1 MSITA
6 SNPATHTSSAIA
18 VPREYVHKSAQSEVL
33 LTGWSPAGPD
43 CHRVTAR
50 WPLTHPFYGP
60 VGGFHDPML
69 VAESVRQCVPLLSH
83 VAYDVPFGHRQVWSR
98 FRYEIDPAAL
108 AVSDAPAEVEMRVT
122 CPEVVRRAGRL
133 VSVDMRVHLSVDD
146 RPLGTAFTRFA
157 DLSPAVYPRLRGP
170 YADID
175 EAYRRA
181 IPLAPPTAPAS
192 VARTG
197 FADVVLSPT
206 NCPALHQL
214 RVDLTHPALFDHPV
228 DHAPGMLLLEAA
240 RQATHAQAHPRP
252 VIATAMEAEFAQYV
266 ELDAPCWIHVGPSGE
281 DSGRGDGGL
290 PGDGR
295 GPVDDGPGAASVR
308 VTAVQNEACAFTA
321 TVTPT
326 ATPGA

>member
-6 SNPATHTSSAIA
+6 SNPATQTSLTHT
-18 VPREYVHKSAQSEVL
+18 VPCEYVHKSAQSEVL

-43 CHRVTAR
+43 RHRITAR
-50 WPLTHPFYGP
+50 WPLAHPFYAP
-60 VGGFHDPML
+60 AGGFHDPML

-108 AVSDAPAEVEMRVT
+108 ATSDAPAEVEMRVT
-122 CPEVVRRAGRL
+122 CPKVTRRAGRL
-133 VSVDMRVHLSVDD
+133 VSVDMHVDLSLDN

-175 EAYRRA
+175 EAYRRT

-192 VARTG
+192 VTRTG
-197 FADVVLSPT
+197 FTDVVLSPT
-206 NCPALHQL
+206 NSPTLHQL

-228 DHAPGMLLLEAA
+228 DHVPGMLLLEAA
-240 RQATHAQAHPRP
+240 RQATHAQTHPQP

-266 ELDAPCWIHVGPSGE
+266 ELDAPCWIHVGPPGE
-281 DSGRGDGGL
+281 ESGRDG
-290 PGDGR
+290 
-295 GPVDDGPGAASVR
+295 DGPGAAPVR
-308 VTAVQNEACAFTA
+308 VMAVQNEACAFTA

-326 ATPGA
+326 AVSGA

>member
-6 SNPATHTSSAIA
+6 SNPATDTSSAIA

-43 CHRVTAR
+43 RHRVTAR

-98 FRYEIDPAAL
+98 FQYEIDPAAL
-108 AVSDAPAEVEMRVT
+108 AVSDAPAEVDMRVT
-122 CPEVVRRAGRL
+122 CPKVIRRAGRL
-133 VSVDMRVHLSVDD
+133 VSVDLQVDLSLDN

-206 NCPALHQL
+206 NSPTLHQL

-240 RQATHAQAHPRP
+240 RQATQAQAHPQP
-252 VIATAMEAEFAQYV
+252 VIATAMDAEFAQYV
-266 ELDAPCWIHVGPSGE
+266 ELDAPCWIHVGRPGGE
-281 DSGRGDGGL
+281 SGRGG
-290 PGDGR
+290 
-295 GPVDDGPGAASVR
+295 DGPGAAPVR
-308 VTAVQNEACAFTA
+308 VTAVQNESCAFEA

-326 ATPGA
+326 AVPRT